1 MVPPSWKQVRGVLAL
16 LITLAGGTLVL
27 RAWLVQPSREVE
39 LGGLRLRLERAVWMH
54 EPTDHGDTARL
65 PTSEGAPG
73 PGPGQRRLVVEVT
86 VFNPGRTPRDFEPG
100 ELRLAEAARGTVW
113 QPSAGGRG
121 VFTLRPAELL
131 PVTLSFDVPA
141 TQEPVRLEWERD
153 TRREALLLTQRP
165 SSPGESGEQAGWPLR
180 VEQLPPGREAAGSAL
195 FHGRLACT
203 SCHGDLARP
212 EGPRIAPFLGDF
224 ARVGATR
231 VAGKSAAQYAYESL
245 LDPNAF
251 IPPEC
256 AERQPCARPTL
267 MPLYGES
274 LSLQEMAD
282 LVSYLMGLR
291 GGG

>member
-1 MVPPSWKQVRGVLAL
+1 MVPPSWRQVLGVLAL
-16 LITLAGGTLVL
+16 LVTLAGGMLVL
-27 RAWLVQPSREVE
+27 RAWAVQPSREVE
-39 LGGLRLRLERAVWMH
+39 LGGLRMRLERAVWMH
-54 EPTDHGDTARL
+54 EPTDHGDAARL

-73 PGPGQRRLVVEVT
+73 PGRRRLIVEVT
-86 VFNPGRTPRDFEPG
+86 VFNPGRTPLNFEPG
-100 ELRLAEAARGTVW
+100 ELLLSEAARGTVW
-113 QPSAGGRG
+113 RPSVGGRG

-141 TQEPVRLEWERD
+141 TQGPVRLEWERG
-153 TRREALLLTQRP
+153 TEREALLLTQRP
-165 SSPGESGEQAGWPLR
+165 ASPGDTEGQPGWPLR
-180 VEQLPPGREAAGSAL
+180 VEELPPGREAAGSAL

-203 SCHGDLARP
+203 SCHGGLARP

-245 LDPNAF
+245 LDPDAF

-256 AERQPCARPTL
+256 AERQPCTRPTL

-274 LSLQEMAD
+274 LSPQEMAD
-282 LVSYLMGLR
+282 LVSYLMSLR